1 MVPDPRCLLSRVQGG
16 TALYP
21 QEPPAFEGPLSR
33 MSAEEL
39 GGYYVPI
46 RKGLGTQGS
55 AEVVIDLHWTIQI
68 T

>member
-1 MVPDPRCLLSRVQGG
+1 
-16 TALYP
+16 
-21 QEPPAFEGPLSR
+21 

-39 GGYYVPI
+39 GGYYVLI

-55 AEVVIDLHWTIQI
+55 AEVVSDLHWTIQI